1 MTVEFAVALPVVA
14 IVLTALVAAVLV
26 VDAQGRLQLA
36 AATAARA
43 IGRDDEHQGRSAAD
57 RIAPGVSVVVRSD
70 GDLVCVDDDHLLKV
84 LSEQVRVLPG
94 VRDTETF
101 VYLKT
106 TKENYAWGTR

>member
-43 IGRDDEHQGRSAAD
+43 IGRDDESQGRSAAD

-70 GDLVCVDDDHLLKV
+70 GDLVCVDAT
-84 LSEQVRVLPG
+84 RGGTGPFAALPLTATG
-94 VRDTETF
+94 CAAAR
-101 VYLKT
+101 
-106 TKENYAWGTR
+106 GG